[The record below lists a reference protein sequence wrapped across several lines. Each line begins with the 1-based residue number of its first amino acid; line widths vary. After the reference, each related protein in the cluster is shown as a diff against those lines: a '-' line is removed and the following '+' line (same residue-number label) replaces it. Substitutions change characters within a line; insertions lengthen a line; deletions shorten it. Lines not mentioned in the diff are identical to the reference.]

1 MNDTENILDKHKSLR
16 DFLLNVMW
24 ESRGKLEEN
33 DLVNLY
39 DIGSVAVEMV
49 ISMTELVVLISAVDE
64 IITMMER

>member
-1 MNDTENILDKHKSLR
+1 MTETILDKHKSLR

-33 DLVNLY
+33 CFGDLD

-49 ISMTELVVLISAVDE
+49 ISMRQLVLLISAEDE
-64 IITMMER
+64 IITMMEK